1 MPNSSE
7 PPDRLSEPPEL
18 PSSPPDP
25 ARMHTYDQASE
36 ALAQKVIAYAL
47 ERMRMD
53 PPPLDSPRSPD
64 DLRAHIGATVTPEGL
79 GGSAALQLW
88 IDQLA
93 PACISED
100 HPRALSFVP
109 TAPTEAATIFDL
121 VVGAS
126 SIYAGS
132 WLEGAGAVYA
142 ENQALRWIADL
153 AGLPPEAGGCFV
165 SGGSAGNLS
174 ALVAARDAAAH
185 ARAAAGRDR
194 PRRWRIAASAEAH
207 SSIAATARVMDIEVI
222 DAPTDERG
230 RLTGAALAD
239 TLDRI
244 ERDGSDRSGADGTDG
259 LDGLFAVVA
268 TSGTTNAGMVDDLA
282 GVAAVAEA
290 RGLWFHV
297 DGAYGGAALAAP
309 SVRHHFTGIERAD
322 SLVVDPH
329 KWLFTPFDCAALLYR
344 QPELA
349 RRAHTQHAAYLE
361 VMQQRRRADAL
372 EWDPSDFAYHL
383 TRRARGLPLWFS
395 LATHGTDAYC
405 EAIEATLATARAG
418 ARLIAE
424 LDHVELVMDPVLSVV
439 MFRRVGWSPE
449 DYRDWS
455 DRALA
460 DGLTLT
466 VPSAWKGETVLR
478 FCIVNPRTTVDD
490 LAAILESMR

>member
-1 MPNSSE
+1 MPD
-7 PPDRLSEPPEL
+7 PVDDATADRLAPLS
-18 PSSPPDP
+18 PSAAGDP
-25 ARMHTYDQASE
+25 ARMHTYTAATD
-36 ALAQKVIAYAL
+36 ALAQQVIDYAL
-47 ERMRMD
+47 DRMRMD
-53 PPPLDSPRSPD
+53 PPPLDAPRSPAE
-64 DLRAHIGATVTPEGL
+64 LLAAVGATITAEGM
-79 GGSAALQLW
+79 GGSAALRVW

-174 ALVAARDAAAH
+174 ALVAARDAASH
-185 ARAAAGRDR
+185 ARTDAGLGR
-194 PRRWRIAASAEAH
+194 PARWRLAASAEAH
-207 SSIAATARVMDIEVI
+207 SSIASTARVMDVEVI
-222 DAPTDERG
+222 DVPVDERG
-230 RLTGAALAD
+230 RLTGEALAA
-239 TLDRI
+239 TLAGLEAGSEPDR
-244 ERDGSDRSGADGTDG
+244 TDG

-268 TSGTTNAGMVDDLA
+268 TGGTTNAGMLDDLA
-282 GVAAVAEA
+282 GVADVAAE

-309 SVRHHFTGIERAD
+309 SVRDQFAGIERAD

-361 VMQQRRRADAL
+361 VMQQRRTVDAL

-395 LATHGTDAYC
+395 LATHGTDAYRD
-405 EAIEATLATARAG
+405 AVEATLATARA
-418 ARLIAE
+418 AAELIAG
-424 LDHVELVMDPVLSVV
+424 LDHVELVMEPTLSVV
-439 MFRRVGWSPE
+439 MFRRTGWTAD
-449 DYRDWS
+449 DYRAWS
-455 DRALA
+455 DQALA

-466 VPSAWKGETVLR
+466 VPSSWRGDTVLR
-478 FCIVNPRTTVDD
+478 FCIVNPRTTIDD
-490 LAAILESMR
+490 LAAILDTMR